1 MSLILVFLGGGMV
14 QSGEMRVF
22 FIGVCGTAM
31 GNAAVLLKK
40 MGHQVAGSD
49 AGVYPPMS
57 DVLSEAGIDLFEGFA
72 EEEMRTWQPD
82 RVVVGNAV
90 SRGNPQVEYLLQTR
104 EIPFVS
110 LPQLIGEDLI
120 GSRLAVVIAGTHG
133 KTTTT
138 ALCSFALA
146 QAGKEPG
153 YLIGGVPL
161 DLPSGNELGGSA
173 TPFVIEGDEYDSAF
187 FDKRSKFIHYRPK
200 VLVLNNLEFDH
211 GDIFRDLEDI
221 SRSFSHLL
229 RIVPSDGYVLVNGD
243 DPNLLALPEASWTQM
258 IKVGVAGSNDLQ
270 ITDFEEDIEGTRF
283 KLFWKG
289 QEVMK
294 VDWGMP
300 GLFNARNLAMAT
312 LASVLS
318 QHIESGHTLDAEGY
332 TLFTSVS
339 LPDFSTCLGVKRR
352 QEILLDSEQRVV
364 LSDFAHHPTAIAG
377 ALESLRARWPDRE
390 VIACFEPRS
399 NTAVTNVFEERFAD
413 ALALADVALLGAVHR
428 AEKIPEAKRIS
439 PPRMIERIQSKGKMA
454 QAFATNQE
462 LEDFLGT
469 YSHSRPAL
477 IVFFSNGSFDGVIG
491 RFAEASTLSSDTV

>member
-1 MSLILVFLGGGMV
+1 MV
-14 QSGEMRVF
+14 QSGRMRVF

-31 GNAAVLLKK
+31 GKAAVLLKK
-40 MGHQVAGSD
+40 MGHEVAGSD

-57 DVLSEAGIDLFEGFA
+57 DVLSAAGIDLYEGFA
-72 EEEMRTWQPD
+72 ENEMRAWQPD

-90 SRGNPQVEYLLQTR
+90 SRGNPQVEYLLRTR

-120 GSRLAVVIAGTHG
+120 ANRPAVVIAGTHG

-138 ALCSFALA
+138 ALASYALH
-146 QAGKEPG
+146 QAGKDPG

-161 DLPSGNELGGSA
+161 DLPSGNELGGASS
-173 TPFVIEGDEYDSAF
+173 PFVIEGDEYDSAF

-243 DPNLLALPEASWTQM
+243 DPNLLALPPAPWTQM
-258 IKVGVAGSNDLQ
+258 IKVGVGEANDLQ
-270 ITDFEEDIEGTRF
+270 IAGFEEDGQGTRF
-283 KLFWKG
+283 TLRWKG
-289 QEVMK
+289 EEVMP
-294 VDWGMP
+294 VDWAMP

-318 QHIESGHTLDAEGY
+318 QHLAKGEKLEPESFTP
-332 TLFTSVS
+332 FTSAT
-339 LPDFSTCLGVKRR
+339 LPDFSACCGVKRR
-352 QEILLDSEQRVV
+352 QEILLDREDRVV

-399 NTAVTNVFEERFAD
+399 NTAVTNVFEDRFAD

-428 AEKIPEAKRIS
+428 AEKIPEEKRIS
-439 PPRMIERIQSKGKMA
+439 PPRMIERIQAQGKIA

-469 YSHSRPAL
+469 YSFAGPTL

-491 RFAEASTLSSDTV
+491 RFAQS